1 MAYGTPVAIDRFLA
15 GRIWVFDAGCKIP
28 NEILSM
34 KIGPQIILLI
44 SCLLSGQDK
53 ENWTVSL
60 PIVERVVSIDTL
72 GRINLEA
79 SGRVLISN
87 RKQFIRLAASA
98 GTVLLGG
105 LAWKIQQDADK
116 QYERYLDSGDPRQ
129 RQIAWDKTRK
139 LDQTSG
145 WFVVGSQLFIQILI
159 YSYIDEY

>member
-1 MAYGTPVAIDRFLA
+1 
-15 GRIWVFDAGCKIP
+15 
-28 NEILSM
+28 
-34 KIGPQIILLI
+34 
-44 SCLLSGQDK
+44 
-53 ENWTVSL
+53 
-60 PIVERVVSIDTL
+60 L

-129 RQIAWDKTRK
+129 RQIAWDKTKK

-145 WFVVGSQLFIQILI
+145 WLVVGSQIFIQLLI

>member
-1 MAYGTPVAIDRFLA
+1 
-15 GRIWVFDAGCKIP
+15 
-28 NEILSM
+28 
-34 KIGPQIILLI
+34 
-44 SCLLSGQDK
+44 
-53 ENWTVSL
+53 
-60 PIVERVVSIDTL
+60 VERVVSIDTL

-105 LAWKIQQDADK
+105 LAWKMQQDADK

-129 RQIAWDKTRK
+129 RQIAWDKTKK

-145 WFVVGSQLFIQILI
+145 WLVVGSQIFIQLLI

>member
-1 MAYGTPVAIDRFLA
+1 
-15 GRIWVFDAGCKIP
+15 
-28 NEILSM
+28 M
-34 KIGPQIILLI
+34 KIRPQIILLM
-44 SCLLSGQDK
+44 SCFLSGQDK
-53 ENWTVSL
+53 ENWTESL
-60 PIVERVVSIDTL
+60 PIVERIVSIDTL
-72 GRINLEA
+72 GRINHQA

-87 RKQFIRLAASA
+87 RKKFIRVAASA
-98 GTVLLGG
+98 GTVILGG